1 MLDCVVN
8 HGPVHAGTE
17 LLISSH
23 NKPMA
28 ADSHLTLIGRHLCGN
43 EGRSSGWIVFDGR
56 PSLSSKNRGVQ
67 FLGLLLG
74 LFLQQTSGRGLR
86 CEKDQIP
93 PVHLLK

>member
-1 MLDCVVN
+1 
-8 HGPVHAGTE
+8 
-17 LLISSH
+17 
-23 NKPMA
+23 MA
-28 ADSHLTLIGRHLCGN
+28 SDSHLTLIGRHRCGN

-74 LFLQQTSGRGLR
+74 LFLQQTSGKGLR